1 VAPSLP
7 QVLVVGYEC
16 SCERSLKESCGA
28 KSNAFFLGG
37 AHRHAASPVLPSF
50 QNSSA
55 SSYVIREKDR
65 AQPFQGCSHPK
76 LSVDS
81 ARHNFDFLPDFVLFI
96 GAKNGAEPYKSEP
109 AEICLNKL
117 AGCRNLNAPLATT
130 PLATKGCEEWTSGH
144 RLRLVTAFHLIRT
157 SAFL

>member
-55 SSYVIREKDR
+55 SSYVIRERIERSLFR
-65 AQPFQGCSHPK
+65 AVVTQSYLLILQGITSISCLILSSLLEPK
-76 LSVDS
+76 WSRAVQ
-81 ARHNFDFLPDFVLFI
+81 I
-96 GAKNGAEPYKSEP
+96 
-109 AEICLNKL
+109 
-117 AGCRNLNAPLATT
+117 
-130 PLATKGCEEWTSGH
+130 
-144 RLRLVTAFHLIRT
+144 
-157 SAFL
+157 

>member
-96 GAKNGAEPYKSEP
+96 GAKMEPS
-109 AEICLNKL
+109 
-117 AGCRNLNAPLATT
+117 RTNLSLPRFASTN
-130 PLATKGCEEWTSGH
+130 
-144 RLRLVTAFHLIRT
+144 
-157 SAFL
+157 